1 MLRVIALLDKPE
13 IKALRLGGEAW
24 YEIDDI
30 QDLDIAASI
39 FTPDRE
45 EHLRLMESRYGGY
58 WRYPRIRDFCYLVNP
73 YFPNKRLMS
82 ELKANF
88 ERLVREYPSG
98 MRVNSLLAAK
108 YFGIS
113 QEYICIGN
121 GAAELIKALMS
132 RLEGKMGVIY
142 PTFEEYP
149 NRVKPDMV
157 VPFHTASRN
166 FTYTADDLMEF
177 FSGKDI
183 GTLLLV
189 NPGNPSGFFLPKGD
203 VLRLCLWTKTRG
215 IRLIVDESFVDFS
228 CGMPDNTLLKDG
240 ILEEYPHLAVV
251 KSISKSY
258 GVPGLRLG
266 VLASADRELAAWIKK
281 DVSIWNINSIA
292 EFYMQIFGKYEQS
305 YVRACNRFM
314 KERDRFMQELS
325 RVPFLNVFPSQAN
338 YFMCEVKPPM
348 KARSLTGLLLKNHSI
363 LVKDCSRKKGFEGR
377 EFIRIAVRDATDND
391 ALVRAMHAE
400 IGPEPS
406 SICPSNGFPS
416 LSSCS
421 TSAS

>member
-1 MLRVIALLDKPE
+1 
-13 IKALRLGGEAW
+13 
-24 YEIDDI
+24 
-30 QDLDIAASI
+30 
-39 FTPDRE
+39 
-45 EHLRLMESRYGGY
+45 
-58 WRYPRIRDFCYLVNP
+58 
-73 YFPNKRLMS
+73 
-82 ELKANF
+82 
-88 ERLVREYPSG
+88 
-98 MRVNSLLAAK
+98 
-108 YFGIS
+108 
-113 QEYICIGN
+113 
-121 GAAELIKALMS
+121 MS

-149 NRVKPDMV
+149 NRVQPDMV

-266 VLASADRELAAWIKK
+266 ILASADWELAAWIKK

-338 YFMCEVKPPM
+338 YFMC
-348 KARSLTGLLLKNHSI
+348 
-363 LVKDCSRKKGFEGR
+363 
-377 EFIRIAVRDATDND
+377 
-391 ALVRAMHAE
+391 
-400 IGPEPS
+400 
-406 SICPSNGFPS
+406 
-416 LSSCS
+416 
-421 TSAS
+421 

>member
-1 MLRVIALLDKPE
+1 M
-13 IKALRLGGEAW
+13 RLGGEAW

-149 NRVKPDMV
+149 NRLKPDMV
-157 VPFHTASRN
+157 EPFHTASRN

-203 VLRLCLWTKTRG
+203 VLRLCQWTKTRG

-338 YFMCEVKPPM
+338 YFMCEVKPPHESPLPD
-348 KARSLTGLLLKNHSI
+348 RPS
-363 LVKDCSRKKGFEGR
+363 
-377 EFIRIAVRDATDND
+377 
-391 ALVRAMHAE
+391 AE
-400 IGPEPS
+400 KPLHP
-406 SICPSNGFPS
+406 C
-416 LSSCS
+416 
-421 TSAS
+421 

>member
-1 MLRVIALLDKPE
+1 
-13 IKALRLGGEAW
+13 
-24 YEIDDI
+24 
-30 QDLDIAASI
+30 
-39 FTPDRE
+39 
-45 EHLRLMESRYGGY
+45 
-58 WRYPRIRDFCYLVNP
+58 
-73 YFPNKRLMS
+73 
-82 ELKANF
+82 
-88 ERLVREYPSG
+88 
-98 MRVNSLLAAK
+98 
-108 YFGIS
+108 
-113 QEYICIGN
+113 
-121 GAAELIKALMS
+121 MS

-251 KSISKSY
+251 KKHFQILRRSGPPPGYS
-258 GVPGLRLG
+258 GLRRQG
-266 VLASADRELAAWIKK
+266 TGGMDKK
-281 DVSIWNINSIA
+281 RRFHLEHQFHR

-338 YFMCEVKPPM
+338 YFMCEVKPP
-348 KARSLTGLLLKNHSI
+348 
-363 LVKDCSRKKGFEGR
+363 
-377 EFIRIAVRDATDND
+377 
-391 ALVRAMHAE
+391 
-400 IGPEPS
+400 
-406 SICPSNGFPS
+406 
-416 LSSCS
+416 
-421 TSAS
+421 

>member
-149 NRVKPDMV
+149 NRLKPDMV
-157 VPFHTASRN
+157 EPFHTASRN

-203 VLRLCLWTKTRG
+203 VLRLCQWTKTCG

-338 YFMCEVKPPM
+338 YFLCEVKPPM

-377 EFIRIAVRDATDND
+377 EFIRVAVRDATDND
-391 ALVRAMHAE
+391 ALVRAMHE
-400 IGPEPS
+400 MCS
-406 SICPSNGFPS
+406 MHSN
-416 LSSCS
+416 
-421 TSAS
+421 